1 MSSHD
6 GSIAPSTRPGDER
19 TLFLLD
25 HRMQNAL
32 QAGECAGVAKDRI
45 AQCDPINRAVPDRAR
60 KCRLDGANRPPA
72 ARLQP
77 MHRGIR
83 IEHRYPRAAESG
95 CCCRLA
101 HANPA
106 GQS

>member
-1 MSSHD
+1 MRSRRAS
-6 GSIAPSTRPGDER
+6 
-19 TLFLLD
+19 
-25 HRMQNAL
+25 AL
-32 QAGECAGVAKDRI
+32 GVAKDRI
-45 AQCDPINRAVPDRAR
+45 AQCGPINRAVPDRAR

-83 IEHRYPRAAESG
+83 IEHRYARAAESG

-101 HANPA
+101 HADAA
-106 GQS
+106 GQSEDLHRIGKSTATNWRSSSSTCGSTPNQA